1 MSKLKSTIFILVVGC
16 LHFFGMVALIADRM
30 SRASC
35 NIGPQAMCVTP
46 ASRVFEA
53 ILSFPFFTAAHLLG
67 LDGYFQSLVPALVL
81 NSLVAATF
89 IWFVTLSGLRWLR
102 GSRYHA

>member
-1 MSKLKSTIFILVVGC
+1 MSKLKSTIFILIVGC
-16 LHFFGMVALIADRM
+16 LHFAGMLTLIADRL

-53 ILSFPFFTAAHLLG
+53 ILSFPLFTAIHLLG
-67 LDGYFQSLVPALVL
+67 WDGYFQSLIHALVL
-81 NSLVAATF
+81 NSLVAAAF
-89 IWFVTLSGLRWLR
+89 IWFVTFCVLHWWR
-102 GSRYHA
+102 GSRNRA

>member
-1 MSKLKSTIFILVVGC
+1 MSKLTSTIFILVVGC
-16 LHFFGMVALIADRM
+16 LHFAGMLALIADRL

-53 ILSFPFFTAAHLLG
+53 ILSFPFFTTTHLLG
-67 LDGYFQSLVPALVL
+67 LDGYFQSLIPVLVL
-81 NSLVAATF
+81 NSLVAAAF
-89 IWFVTLSGLRWLR
+89 ISFVTFSVLHLWR
-102 GSRYHA
+102 GSWNRA